1 MNNTLYITVGLP
13 GSGKSTYVKNFINN
27 KDIEYLSSDSL
38 RAVYG
43 KSEEDQTVTPLVFG
57 HIKRKVDEFLK
68 DGKNVMVDATSV
80 NRKERSDYIKTA
92 KKHGAKVVAIVFKMD
107 RQGLI
112 DRNKKRGEQGGR
124 VVPDWVIDKMLNKF
138 EDPSYSEWIDVMIYV
153 WILFHFLSINGK
165 LNSIIFF
172 LISIKN
178 SEFAILVWAYP
189 LLLI

>member
-13 GSGKSTYVKNFINN
+13 GSGKSTYAKEFI
-27 KDIEYLSSDSL
+27 KGKEIEYLSSDSL

-80 NRKERSDYIKTA
+80 NRKERSDYINTA
-92 KKHGAKVVAIVFKMD
+92 KKYGAKVVAIVFKMD

-124 VVPDWVIDKMLNKF
+124 VVPDWVIDKMLAKF
-138 EDPSYSEWIDVMIYV
+138 EEPSYNEGIDVMIYV
-153 WILFHFLSINGK
+153 
-165 LNSIIFF
+165 
-172 LISIKN
+172 
-178 SEFAILVWAYP
+178 
-189 LLLI
+189 

>member
-13 GSGKSTYVKNFINN
+13 GSGKSTYVKNFI
-27 KDIEYLSSDSL
+27 KDKEIEYLSSDSL

-68 DGKNVMVDATSV
+68 DGKNVLVDATSV

-92 KKHGAKVVAIVFKMD
+92 KKYGAKIVVIVFKMD

-112 DRNKKRGEQGGR
+112 ERNKKRGEQGGR
-124 VVPDWVIDKMLNKF
+124 EVPTFVIDKMLNKF
-138 EDPSYSEWIDVMIYV
+138 EEPSYDEGIDVMIYV
-153 WILFHFLSINGK
+153 
-165 LNSIIFF
+165 
-172 LISIKN
+172 
-178 SEFAILVWAYP
+178 
-189 LLLI
+189 

>member
-13 GSGKSTYVKNFINN
+13 GSGKSTYAKEFI
-27 KDIEYLSSDSL
+27 KGKEIEYLSSDSL

-43 KSEEDQTVTPLVFG
+43 KDENDQSVTSIVFG

-80 NRKERSDYIKTA
+80 NRKERSDYINTA
-92 KKHGAKVVAIVFKMD
+92 KKYGAKVVAIVFKMD

-124 VVPDWVIDKMLNKF
+124 VVPTNIIDRMISKY
-138 EDPSYSEWIDVMIYV
+138 EDPSFNEGIDVMIYV
-153 WILFHFLSINGK
+153 
-165 LNSIIFF
+165 
-172 LISIKN
+172 
-178 SEFAILVWAYP
+178 
-189 LLLI
+189 

>member
-13 GSGKSTYVKNFINN
+13 GSGKSTYSKNFI
-27 KDIEYLSSDSL
+27 KDKEIEYLSSDEL

-68 DGKNVMVDATSV
+68 DGKNVLVDATSV

-92 KKHGAKVVAIVFKMD
+92 KKYGAKVVAIVFKMD

-124 VVPDWVIDKMLNKF
+124 VVPDWVIDKMLAKF
-138 EDPSYSEWIDVMIYV
+138 EEPSYSEGIDVMIYV
-153 WILFHFLSINGK
+153 
-165 LNSIIFF
+165 
-172 LISIKN
+172 
-178 SEFAILVWAYP
+178 
-189 LLLI
+189 

>member
-13 GSGKSTYVKNFINN
+13 GSGKSTYAKEFI
-27 KDIEYLSSDSL
+27 KDKEIEYLSSDEL

-80 NRKERSDYIKTA
+80 NRKERSDYINTA
-92 KKHGAKVVAIVFKMD
+92 KKYGAKVVAIVFKMD

-124 VVPDWVIDKMLNKF
+124 VVPDWVIDKMLAKF
-138 EDPSYSEWIDVMIYV
+138 QEPSYSEGIDVMIYV
-153 WILFHFLSINGK
+153 
-165 LNSIIFF
+165 
-172 LISIKN
+172 
-178 SEFAILVWAYP
+178 
-189 LLLI
+189 

>member
-13 GSGKSTYVKNFINN
+13 GSGKSTYVKNFI
-27 KDIEYLSSDSL
+27 KDKEIEYLSSDSL

-68 DGKNVMVDATSV
+68 DGKNVLVDATSV
-80 NRKERSDYIKTA
+80 NRKERSDYINTA
-92 KKHGAKVVAIVFKMD
+92 KKYGAKVVAIVFKMD

-124 VVPDWVIDKMLNKF
+124 VVPDFVIDKMLNKF
-138 EDPSYSEWIDVMIYV
+138 EEPSYSEGIDVIIYV
-153 WILFHFLSINGK
+153 
-165 LNSIIFF
+165 
-172 LISIKN
+172 
-178 SEFAILVWAYP
+178 
-189 LLLI
+189 

>member
-1 MNNTLYITVGLP
+1 MNNTLYIAVGLP
-13 GSGKSTYVKNFINN
+13 GSGKSTYAKNFIKD

-68 DGKNVMVDATSV
+68 DGKNVQVDATSV
-80 NRKERSDYIKTA
+80 NRKERSDYINSA
-92 KKHGAKVVAIVFKMD
+92 KKYGAKVVAIVFKMD

-124 VVPDWVIDKMLNKF
+124 VVPDWVIDKMLAKF
-138 EDPSYSEWIDVMIYV
+138 EEPSYSEGIDVMIYV
-153 WILFHFLSINGK
+153 
-165 LNSIIFF
+165 
-172 LISIKN
+172 
-178 SEFAILVWAYP
+178 
-189 LLLI
+189 

>member
-1 MNNTLYITVGLP
+1 MNTLYITVGLP
-13 GSGKSTYVKNFINN
+13 GSGKSTYAKEFIKG

-80 NRKERSDYIKTA
+80 NRKERSDYINTA
-92 KKHGAKVVAIVFKMD
+92 KKYGAKVVVIVFKMD

-138 EDPSYSEWIDVMIYV
+138 EEPSYSEGIDVMIYV
-153 WILFHFLSINGK
+153 
-165 LNSIIFF
+165 
-172 LISIKN
+172 
-178 SEFAILVWAYP
+178 
-189 LLLI
+189 

>member
-13 GSGKSTYVKNFINN
+13 GSGKSTYAKNFIKD

-68 DGKNVMVDATSV
+68 DGKNVLVDATSV
-80 NRKERSDYIKTA
+80 NRKERSDYINTA
-92 KKHGAKVVAIVFKMD
+92 KKYGAKVVAIVFKMD

-124 VVPDWVIDKMLNKF
+124 VVPDFVIDKMLNKF
-138 EDPSYSEWIDVMIYV
+138 EEPSYSEGIDVMIYV
-153 WILFHFLSINGK
+153 
-165 LNSIIFF
+165 
-172 LISIKN
+172 
-178 SEFAILVWAYP
+178 
-189 LLLI
+189 

>member
-13 GSGKSTYVKNFINN
+13 GSGKSTYAKEFI
-27 KDIEYLSSDSL
+27 KGKEIEYLSSDEL

-43 KSEEDQTVTPLVFG
+43 KSEEDQTCTNQVFG

-68 DGKNVMVDATSV
+68 DGKNVLVDATSV

-124 VVPDWVIDKMLNKF
+124 VVPTNIIDRMLSKY
-138 EDPSYSEWIDVMIYV
+138 EDPSFNEGIDVMIYV
-153 WILFHFLSINGK
+153 
-165 LNSIIFF
+165 
-172 LISIKN
+172 
-178 SEFAILVWAYP
+178 
-189 LLLI
+189 